1 MLSTCQKV
9 KAMHEAQILKI
20 VMSSPVLE
28 VARETGFEPTELM
41 KFYLDLENLMKS
53 HILYGEIGGKFR
65 LLLILTTDD
74 SKAELNIFDKDAF
87 VPAIKNGILDKGNI
101 LSVNS
106 SGRVINQIEGSFID
120 DYVQATEYS
129 RDNQLIGFFIDG
141 RAVHLIVNGTPKY
154 YIYDILKYS
163 HPGVTTPK
171 TLPAKEYC
179 QLIDRHFKEA
189 VHGEKGVKYWRKKE
203 DRILY
208 ENPESIFQAPLW
220 FYLDQ
225 YMIDGTPDKEP
236 TISGTAN
243 KSDIRITDWTN
254 KTRYIIE
261 IKCLGRTSLDST
273 EKSDGWA
280 NTGLS
285 QINLYLSEEDT
296 SCSAGTLVLYDGRKV
311 NKDINWDTKIEC
323 HPKYDNKP
331 KRFYLESESASVQ
344 AKKAVSRH
352 KKESLE

>member
-87 VPAIKNGILDKGNI
+87 VPVIKNGILDKGNI

-154 YIYDILKYS
+154 YIYDILEYS

-261 IKCLGRTSLDST
+261 IKCLGRTSLDSP
-273 EKSDGWA
+273 EKADEWA

-285 QINLYLSEEDT
+285 QINLYLSEEDK
-296 SCSAGTLVLYDGRKV
+296 SCSVGTLVLYDGRKV
-311 NKDINWDTKIEC
+311 DKDISWDTNIKC

-331 KRFYLESESASVQ
+331 KRFYLESESASVK
-344 AKKAVSRH
+344 AKRIVSQL
-352 KKESLE
+352 KKKSRE

>member
-1 MLSTCQKV
+1 MLSTCQKA
-9 KAMHEAQILKI
+9 KAMHKAEILKI

-53 HILYGEIGGKFR
+53 HIPYGEIGEKFR
-65 LLLILTTDD
+65 FLLTLTTDD
-74 SKAELNIFDKDAF
+74 AKVELNIFNKDVF
-87 VPAIKNGILDKGNI
+87 VPAIQAGILDKGNI
-101 LSVNS
+101 LLVNS
-106 SGRVINQIEGSFID
+106 SGKVIKQIEGSFIN
-120 DYVQATEYS
+120 DYVQAAEFS
-129 RDNQLIGFFIDG
+129 RDKQLIVFFIEY
-141 RAVHLIVNGTPKY
+141 RTLHLIVNGTPKY
-154 YIYDILKYS
+154 YIYDILEYS

-171 TLPAKEYC
+171 TLSAREYR
-179 QLIDRHFKEA
+179 QLIDRHFREA
-189 VHGEKGVKYWRKKE
+189 VHGEKGVKYWRNKG
-203 DRILY
+203 DRILLD
-208 ENPESIFQAPLW
+208 NPESIFQAPLW

-225 YMIDGTPDKEP
+225 YIIDGTPDKEP

-261 IKCLGRTSLDST
+261 IKCLGRTFLDSP
-273 EKSDGWA
+273 EKADEWA

-285 QINLYLSEEDT
+285 QINLYLSEEDK

-311 NKDINWDTKIEC
+311 DKDINWDTNIKC

-331 KRFYLESESASVQ
+331 KRFYLESESASVK
-344 AKKAVSRH
+344 AKKIVSQL
-352 KKESLE
+352 KKKSRE

>member
-1 MLSTCQKV
+1 
-9 KAMHEAQILKI
+9 
-20 VMSSPVLE
+20 MSSPVLE
-28 VARETGFEPTELM
+28 VARETGFEPIELM
-41 KFYLDLENLMKS
+41 KFFLDLENLMKS
-53 HILYGEIGGKFR
+53 HIPYGEIGDKFR
-65 LLLILTTDD
+65 FLLTLTVDD
-74 SKAELNIFDKDAF
+74 SKGELNIFDKDAF
-87 VPAIKNGILDKGNI
+87 VPAIKNGILDKYNI

-106 SGRVINQIEGSFID
+106 NGKVINQIEEIFID
-120 DYVQATEYS
+120 DYVQAAEYS
-129 RDNQLIGFFIDG
+129 RNNQLIVFFIDG

-154 YIYDILKYS
+154 YIYDILEYS

-189 VHGEKGVKYWRKKE
+189 VRAEKGVKYWRKKE

-225 YMIDGTPDKEP
+225 YMINGTPDKEP
-236 TISGTAN
+236 TISGTTN
-243 KSDIRITDWTN
+243 KSDIRITDWIN

-261 IKCLGRTSLDST
+261 IKCLGRTSLKSS
-273 EKSDGWA
+273 EKSDEWA
-280 NTGLS
+280 NTGLA
-285 QINLYLSEEDT
+285 QINLYLSEEDK

-311 NKDINWDTKIEC
+311 DEDINWDTNIKC

-331 KRFYLESESASVQ
+331 KRFYLESESASVK
-344 AKKAVSRH
+344 AKRIVSRL
-352 KKESLE
+352 KKKSRE